1 MENFTKE
8 YFELLTGEYKG
19 INLTRIIDFN
29 EFKVKQIEDSIEPYH
44 QSKVFRN
51 LVNTMDY
58 RVDVGFGGGFP
69 ILPLAFINKNINFYG
84 VETRAKKVKV
94 VTEIGRKLG
103 LNNIKLLHSR
113 IENIL
118 VPNKSVI
125 TFKAVGKVYD
135 FLEKINPSGS
145 ETYVF
150 FYKGPGFYDLEKD
163 QISKAE
169 EKWEIIEEL
178 EIKLSDSSVD
188 KRYLIGFKYK
198 NVPHRTKNKNYNQL
212 VKLTDL
218 L

>member
-8 YFELLTGEYKG
+8 YFDLLTGEFKG

-29 EFKVKQIEDSIEPYH
+29 EFKVKQIEDSVEPYY
-44 QSKVFRN
+44 QSKVFKK
-51 LVNTMDY
+51 LVDSMSY
-58 RVDVGFGGGFP
+58 RIDVGFGGGFP
-69 ILPLAFINKNINFYG
+69 ILPLAFINPNINFFG
-84 VETRAKKVKV
+84 VETRAKKVNV
-94 VTEIGRKLG
+94 VSQIANKLN
-103 LNNIKLLHSR
+103 LKNIKLIHSR
-113 IENIL
+113 IENVII
-118 VPNKSVI
+118 PDKSVV

-135 FLEKINPSGS
+135 FLEKINPSGP
-145 ETYVF
+145 ELYVF
-150 FYKGPGFYDLEKD
+150 FYKGPGFYELEED
-163 QISKAE
+163 QILKSK

-178 EIKLSDSSVD
+178 EIKLSDSNVD